1 MSPEFSSGRHKISSI
16 YANSNSQFPGNDSGS
31 WLQAEADAF
40 PVSRLCCTG
49 SCYGNPID
57 GDACWLLQS
66 LLCQIVGS
74 NLLSASVFCVQQ
86 PVAKEFIRFQDCGG
100 ERVAAA
106 SVEGYGAAI
115 HVIYWDDISVGP

>member
-1 MSPEFSSGRHKISSI
+1 MQIPIPSSQAMTWGADCGLRLTPSPSPDFAVLARAMDI
-16 YANSNSQFPGNDSGS
+16 QLMVMLLD
-31 WLQAEADAF
+31 
-40 PVSRLCCTG
+40 
-49 SCYGNPID
+49 CYKG
-57 GDACWLLQS
+57 

-100 ERVAAA
+100 ERAAAA